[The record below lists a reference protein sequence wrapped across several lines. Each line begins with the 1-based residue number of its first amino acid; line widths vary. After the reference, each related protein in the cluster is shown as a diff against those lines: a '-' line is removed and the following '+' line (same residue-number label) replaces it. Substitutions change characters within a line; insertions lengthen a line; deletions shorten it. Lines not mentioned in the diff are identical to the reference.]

1 MSELFRFLD
10 VRCDGSECAY
20 SFTLRSGEIRLL
32 QLASKAEKDAL
43 IDCAVGETHCA
54 QGRIEIT
61 LGERRGNSSAPVPA
75 QGERRRR
82 NGAVPVIWQ
91 PIGQSR
97 AGRVGWVGNGGL
109 VSNLKVWENV
119 TLPLWYHTH
128 RDAAETERSV
138 AHWLEMLGLAKDDW
152 ADFMAAP
159 PSRLEHWQR
168 KLAGLLRG
176 LVQMPRV
183 LVVDAMVFEDV
194 QARLVSRW
202 ITALETFAAQGR
214 AVLVLTDKATM
225 LPLQKIE

>member
-1 MSELFRFLD
+1 MSELFRFLE
-10 VRCDGSECAY
+10 VRGENSERAY
-20 SFTLRSGEIRLL
+20 SFTLRSGEVRLL

-43 IDCAVGETHCA
+43 IDCAVGEAHCEA
-54 QGRIEIT
+54 GRIEIMQ
-61 LGERRGNSSAPVPA
+61 GERRGDGNAPVPA
-75 QGERRRR
+75 QGDRRRR
-82 NGAVPVIWQ
+82 NGAAPVIWQ
-91 PIGQSR
+91 SIGQSQ

-128 RDAAETERSV
+128 RDVAETERSV
-138 AHWLEMLGLAKDDW
+138 THWLDMLGLAADEQ

-159 PSRLEHWQR
+159 PFRLEHWQR
-168 KLAGLLRG
+168 KQAGLLRG

-194 QARLVSRW
+194 KARLVTRW

>member
-10 VRCDGSECAY
+10 VRGDGSERAY
-20 SFTLRSGEIRLL
+20 SFTLRSGEVRLL
-32 QLASKAEKDAL
+32 QLASKAEKDML
-43 IDCAVGETHCA
+43 IDYAVGETHCA
-54 QGRIEIT
+54 EGRIEIT
-61 LGERRGNSSAPVPA
+61 QGERRCNDNAAAPA

-82 NGAVPVIWQ
+82 NESVPVIWQ

-128 RDAAETERSV
+128 RDAAETERSA
-138 AHWLEMLGLAKDDW
+138 AHWLEMLGLAPDEC

-159 PSRLEHWQR
+159 PSRLEPWQR
-168 KLAGLLRG
+168 KQAGLLRG

-183 LVVDAMVFEDV
+183 LVVDAMVFEDIK
-194 QARLVSRW
+194 ARLVSQW

-214 AVLVLTDKATM
+214 TVLVLTDKATM
-225 LPLQKIE
+225 LPLQQIE